1 MSRDV
6 EPDRERVDPAPRD
19 QPDLTP
25 RERSA
30 DRRAGPE
37 HLPADREREVVSL
50 RGRVFEL
57 SEAERRTLFE
67 VGRFRTVAREDVH
80 THLYPKQERWL
91 EQDLRSLVA
100 QGLIQRR
107 SAWIG
112 KRHGSL
118 EVLVLTKAA
127 KELLERDWEPDAGQ
141 RVYAGF
147 VKPSEV
153 AHDAAIYRMFQAERR
168 VIEQRGGAVLRVILD
183 YELKRNIYAPLN
195 KLRHLPA
202 AEFAERQRAVAHE
215 NHLTVVQNRIVL
227 PDLRIE
233 YETRDG
239 ELARVDLELAT
250 EHYHGSHLADKAAAG
265 FRIYVAD
272 GSAGRLTRVL
282 EEREITATI
291 LSL

>member
-1 MSRDV
+1 MSRDIEADREHIDPTPRELV
-6 EPDRERVDPAPRD
+6 ADRRPDNLPVREACERERVY
-19 QPDLTP
+19 
-25 RERSA
+25 
-30 DRRAGPE
+30 
-37 HLPADREREVVSL
+37 L
-50 RGRVFEL
+50 RGRVLEI
-57 SEAERRTLFE
+57 SDAERRTLFD
-67 VGRFRTVAREDVH
+67 VGRFRTVALEDLKQ
-80 THLYPKQERWL
+80 HLYRGQGHSFK
-91 EQDLRSLVA
+91 QDLRSLVA
-100 QGLIQRR
+100 QGLVQRR
-107 SAWIG
+107 SAWLG
-112 KRHGSL
+112 KRHGAL
-118 EVLVLTKAA
+118 EILVLTKPA
-127 KELLERDWEPDAGQ
+127 KELLERDTDSASGQ

-168 VIEQRGGAVLRVILD
+168 AIERQGGVIRRVVLD

-202 AEFAERQRAVAHE
+202 AEFAVRQQAVAEQH
-215 NHLTVVQNRIVL
+215 HLIVVENRIVL

-233 YETRDG
+233 YDTRDG